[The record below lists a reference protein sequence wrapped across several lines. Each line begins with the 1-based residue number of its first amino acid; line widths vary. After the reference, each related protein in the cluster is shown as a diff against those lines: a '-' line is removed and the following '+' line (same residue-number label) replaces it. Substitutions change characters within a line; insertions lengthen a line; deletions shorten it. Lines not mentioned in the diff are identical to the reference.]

1 MLEVLEKD
9 KCCGCSACFSACG
22 HHAITMQLDS
32 EGFEYPIIS
41 QEECV
46 DCGLC
51 QSVCPVL
58 QYENRKSIREK
69 NSDAQIGFA
78 ARNKNY
84 SQRLISS
91 SGSIF
96 PPIAEWILDND
107 GLVVG
112 AAYDNDFNVVHK
124 FVESKDEL
132 SALQGSKYLQCKADN
147 ETFKYIRKELKNGRK
162 VLYSGMACQV
172 EGLKSFLR
180 KEYDNLY
187 TIDLICM
194 GIPSYVVWQ
203 KYLAAFFRDEK
214 IKSINF
220 KEKSIGWDTFTFR
233 VDTDKRIFKE
243 RGMHNLYLKS
253 MFLSWNMR
261 PSCFQ
266 CPFKNAKRISDFTLA
281 DAWGVYHSTPD
292 INDNKGLSSVIV
304 HSNKGLELWN
314 ILKDKI
320 DSVQVSIDDIAAG
333 NSNLITNKPQTGD
346 RKLFF
351 ETLNVNSKEAFLNL
365 CSIRKAPLKQRIKN
379 KLIAMLSRFGA

>member
-1 MLEVLEKD
+1 MLEVIEKD

-22 HHAITMQLDS
+22 HQAITMQLDS
-32 EGFEYPIIS
+32 EGFEYPIIN
-41 QEECV
+41 QEARV

-58 QYENRKSIREK
+58 QYENRKDIRVK
-69 NSDAQIGFA
+69 NSDVQIGFS
-78 ARNKNY
+78 ARNKNF
-84 SQRLISS
+84 SQRLLSS

-132 SALQGSKYLQCKADN
+132 CALQGSKYLQCKADN
-147 ETFKYIRKELKNGRK
+147 DTFKNIRNELKAGRK

-180 KEYDNLY
+180 KDYANLY

-203 KYLAAFFRDEK
+203 KYLSAFFGGEK

-243 RGMHNLYLKS
+243 RGMHNLYLRS

-266 CPFKNAKRISDFTLA
+266 CPFKKAKRISDFTLA
-281 DAWGVYHSTPD
+281 DAWGVFHNTPE

-304 HSNKGLELWN
+304 HSNKGFELWN